1 MSNKKGCVLQRTQK
15 DLLLSKGLTVSARVH
30 GRVTLVGADQNTIQ
44 SAEVGAAA
52 VVSALLN
59 GAFNALV
66 GLTIHCHFLLFG
78 DVLSMEQFFCS
89 IRVFLIDI

>member
-15 DLLLSKGLTVSARVH
+15 ELLLSEGLTVSALVH
-30 GRVTLVGADQNTIQ
+30 GGVTLVGANQNTIQ

-59 GAFNALV
+59 GAFDALV
-66 GLTIHCHFLLFG
+66 CLAIHSNFL
-78 DVLSMEQFFCS
+78 SE
-89 IRVFLIDI
+89 IH